1 MHGLEL
7 NNYKCKLKIV
17 CSCNAGFFC
26 GGLLSYARG
35 LPKNTS
41 GFSQVMGVSSVFV
54 GFHGHSDLQSF
65 KCVCVCGVWS
75 VDTRVHTQS
84 SFSIFTLGT
93 AVLYS
98 LHSGVVIL
106 S

>member
-1 MHGLEL
+1 MLGV
-7 NNYKCKLKIV
+7 CK
-17 CSCNAGFFC
+17 
-26 GGLLSYARG
+26 
-35 LPKNTS
+35 KNTS
-41 GFSQVMGVSSVFV
+41 GFSQVMGVYSVFV
-54 GFHGHSDLQSF
+54 GFHGHSALQSL
-65 KCVCVCGVWS
+65 KCVCVWS

-98 LHSGVVIL
+98 LHSGVVVM